1 MIQKRQTEEDNKKS
15 AYQSAIANTIAA
27 AKAQAASLHSF
38 SDMASGLSATI
49 DADDN
54 ANSTSKA
61 ASKGS
66 TSGLIIPFKIPV
78 KGHATQVN
86 HNAVDDTTVPVI
98 TTPTPPPAP
107 MRNAHDKQL
116 GAVTNTQ
123 QAAELAAKMV

>member
-1 MIQKRQTEEDNKKS
+1 
-15 AYQSAIANTIAA
+15 
-27 AKAQAASLHSF
+27 
-38 SDMASGLSATI
+38 MASGLSATI
-49 DADDN
+49 DEGDN
-54 ANSTSKA
+54 A
-61 ASKGS
+61 

-116 GAVTNTQ
+116 NAMGQSAASNTQ